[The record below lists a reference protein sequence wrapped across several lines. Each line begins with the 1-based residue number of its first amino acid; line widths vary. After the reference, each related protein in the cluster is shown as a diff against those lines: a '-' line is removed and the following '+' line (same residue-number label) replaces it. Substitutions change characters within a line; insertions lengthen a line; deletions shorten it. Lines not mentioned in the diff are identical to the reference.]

1 MYPKQ
6 GTQSKTH
13 NHHHT
18 MDTYKK
24 DIQYK
29 NNNEVARYA
38 SVAVNKIIVQKM
50 NPESAASLMKA
61 CALFEAANIH
71 FLDYVNGLESIN
83 VKEDEVIQNIPFELT
98 GNKKQLA
105 IAVAKKTVSQVN
117 ANTKRLSDV
126 VANFVDSIY
135 SVKGPNRDVLDKM
148 TDEILKLPIVKHG
161 NDESV

>member
-1 MYPKQ
+1 
-6 GTQSKTH
+6 
-13 NHHHT
+13 

-24 DIQYK
+24 DTQYK
-29 NNNEVARYA
+29 NNNEVTVYA

-50 NPESAASLMKA
+50 NTESAASLMKA

-105 IAVAKKTVSQVN
+105 IAVARKTVLQVN

-135 SVKGPNRDVLDKM
+135 SVKGPNREILDKM

-161 NDESV
+161 NDEGV